1 MKKLFFLFSLV
12 VLAPLVA
19 IEVPFEFRFGYYRP
33 SDDVIRDVYG
43 EGLDSQVS
51 VSVRAWKGL
60 YAMTA
65 GNYFR
70 KSGHSLG
77 GNEATTIEI
86 WSASAGLK
94 YLFALP
100 LDYSFYLGAG
110 PRYYFAYSSN
120 DSEFVDRNVDGND
133 IGFFAM
139 TGFLYHFN
147 CHVFLDAYFEYSWG
161 RVSFSSSTPDVIP
174 RKNVQVGGISAGGGL
189 GFAF

>member
-1 MKKLFFLFSLV
+1 MKRLFVLFA
-12 VLAPLVA
+12 LAIFPLA
-19 IEVPFEFRFGYYRP
+19 ALEVPIEFRFGYYRP
-33 SDDVIRDVYG
+33 SDNVLRDVYG

-51 VSVRAWKGL
+51 VSVRSWKGL
-60 YAMTA
+60 YTMAA

-77 GNEATTIEI
+77 GNERTRIEI

-110 PRYYFAYSSN
+110 PRYFFVYSEN
-120 DSEFVDRNVDGND
+120 DSTTVDRNVDGNN
-133 IGFFAM
+133 IGFFAN

-161 RVSFSSSTPDVIP
+161 QISFSSSTPNVIP
-174 RKNVQVGGISAGGGL
+174 RKNVQVGGISAGGGI
-189 GFAF
+189 GFVF